1 MKKVIITMIFIA
13 IIAIPTISIARPHVS
28 HSTSHKSSTS
38 HSTTI
43 HSSTP
48 KTTIKSYKTFTPKYN
63 TSNIKTEKINSNP
76 SNYTK
81 YSSTSLFKPNAWTAM
96 WLFACMNNNSKEV
109 TEQDIAKE
117 LEERGYSE
125 DEINSILEEGKQEQK
140 EDAEDEKKNN
150 KIALGIVIIFA
161 IIAIGIII
169 AMAICF
175 K

>member
-1 MKKVIITMIFIA
+1 MKKVIITIIFIT
-13 IIAIPTISIARPHVS
+13 IIAIPTINIAKPHVS
-28 HSTSHKSSTS
+28 HSTLHKSSTS
-38 HSTTI
+38 HSTT

-63 TSNIKTEKINSNP
+63 ASNIKTEKVNSNP

-96 WLFACMNNNSKEV
+96 WVFACMNNNSKEV

-125 DEINSILEEGKQEQK
+125 EEINSILEEGKQAQK
-140 EDAEDEKKNN
+140 EDAEDEERNN
-150 KIALGIVIIFA
+150 KIAIGIVIIFVV
-161 IIAIGIII
+161 IVIGMII

>member
-1 MKKVIITMIFIA
+1 MKKVIITIIFIA

-38 HSTTI
+38 HTTT

-63 TSNIKTEKINSNP
+63 ASNIKTEKINSNP

-125 DEINSILEEGKQEQK
+125 EEINSILEEGKQAQK
-140 EDAEDEKKNN
+140 EDAEDEDRNN
-150 KIALGIVIIFA
+150 KIALGIVIIFV
-161 IIAIGIII
+161 IVIGMII
-169 AMAICF
+169 AMTICF